1 MKLGVRMKN
10 YLYDTTEMLHIYLL
24 VLTLYANFAPNFFM
38 LIQLAWKSSKINIA
52 LISIIYKYNPLT
64 LYINAST
71 VSQGTSVVESQVFRH
86 FDSFS
91 HCLGKLFS
99 DI

>member
-1 MKLGVRMKN
+1 
-10 YLYDTTEMLHIYLL
+10 MLRIYLL
-24 VLTLYANFAPNFFM
+24 VSRLYANFAPNFFM
-38 LIQLAWKSSKINIA
+38 LTQLAWKISKINIA
-52 LISIIYKYNPLT
+52 LISIIYQCNPFT

-71 VSQGTSVVESQVFRH
+71 VSQGTSVVDSQVFRH

-91 HCLGKLFS
+91 HCLEKLFS